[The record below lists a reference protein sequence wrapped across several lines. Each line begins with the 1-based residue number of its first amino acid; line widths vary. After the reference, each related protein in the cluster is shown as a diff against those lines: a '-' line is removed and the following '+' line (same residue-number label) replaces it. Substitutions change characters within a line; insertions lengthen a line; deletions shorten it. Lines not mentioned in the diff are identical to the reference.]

1 MGCPHVVAEAFG
13 ADGARDGVYES
24 CGARR
29 LVVDATGVGATG
41 VGATG
46 MERARGSGERW
57 QVPRKDL
64 LAGLEV
70 LLETGELRISKR
82 LVEAGRLVKELTS
95 IRFGRGESGEHDDLT
110 MAVWLAC

>member
-1 MGCPHVVAEAFG
+1 M
-13 ADGARDGVYES
+13 
-24 CGARR
+24 RR
-29 LVVDATGVGATG
+29 GVGAP
-41 VGATG
+41 VV
-46 MERARGSGERW
+46 ERARSSGERW

-82 LVEAGRLVKELTS
+82 LAEAGRLVKELTS

-110 MAVWLAC
+110 MAVGLACWRARRSASGFGTRRLPGI

>member
-1 MGCPHVVAEAFG
+1 MERAGWWWM
-13 ADGARDGVYES
+13 
-24 CGARR
+24 RR
-29 LVVDATGVGATG
+29 GVGAP
-41 VGATG
+41 VV
-46 MERARGSGERW
+46 ERARGSGERW

-110 MAVWLAC
+110 MAVGLACWRARRSASGFGTRRLPGI